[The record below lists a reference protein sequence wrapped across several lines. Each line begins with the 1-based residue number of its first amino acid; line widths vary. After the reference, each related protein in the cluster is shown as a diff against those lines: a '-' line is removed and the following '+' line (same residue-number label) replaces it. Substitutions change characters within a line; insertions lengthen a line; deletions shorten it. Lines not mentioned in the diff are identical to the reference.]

1 MQVLYVTSEVFPLAK
16 TGGLAD
22 VSASLPA
29 ALQGLDIDVR
39 ILLPGYPRALEAA
52 PGLQEVARPLKP
64 VMGHEFRLLET
75 HLPDSRVPVWL
86 IDCPTLY
93 RRAGGPYQDADG
105 NNWPDNELRFGLLNH
120 VAARI
125 AAEGVPGPGENWIPD
140 IIHAHD
146 WHAGLVP
153 LLLPRG
159 QHRPATVFTIH
170 NLAYQ
175 GLFSAQ
181 TMGPLGLGA
190 EAQPSL
196 NHYGQISFLK
206 GGIASADAIT
216 TVSPTYAREI
226 LGPEYG
232 CGMDDVLRSRAADL
246 TGVLN
251 GIDDKVWDPATD
263 PFLAHNYSLRAMAN
277 KSSCKRALQSQLGLD
292 QKSGG
297 PLIAFMSR
305 LVPQKMPDIVLE
317 ALPALLQ
324 DGIQFVLLAQ
334 GENHFEE
341 SFRQLAAR
349 YPGRVAVRIG
359 YSEPLAHQIQAG
371 ADMLLHP
378 SRFEPCGLVPIYAMR
393 YGTIPLV
400 RKSGGLADSV
410 TEATPESIRQGLAT
424 GLFFDNPTAGEL
436 IECTRRAQTLYNQPI
451 AWRKVQTNAM
461 AQDFSWRHSAAV
473 YAELYRSLARPQSSA
488 DTLELE
494 KIRASAA

>member
-1 MQVLYVTSEVFPLAK
+1 MQVLYVTSEAFPLAK

-29 ALQGLDIDVR
+29 ALRGLDIDIR

-52 PGLQEVARPLKP
+52 PGLQEVAWPRKPL
-64 VMGHEFRLLET
+64 MGHEFRLLET

-93 RRAGGPYQDADG
+93 RRAGGPYQDDAG
-105 NNWPDNELRFGLLNH
+105 NNWHDNVVRFGLLNH

-125 AAEGVPGPGENWIPD
+125 AAEGVPDAGAEWLPD
-140 IIHAHD
+140 IVHAHD

-153 LLLPRG
+153 LLLPRASDR
-159 QHRPATVFTIH
+159 RPATLLTIH

-175 GLFSAQ
+175 GIFGADTLAQ
-181 TMGPLGLGA
+181 LALSG

-196 NHYGQISFLK
+196 EHYGQISFLK
-206 GGIASADAIT
+206 AGIQTADAIT
-216 TVSPTYAREI
+216 TVSPTYAKEI
-226 LGPEYG
+226 LKPEFG
-232 CGMDDVLRSRAADL
+232 CGMDDVLRGRSSDL

-251 GIDDKVWDPATD
+251 GIDDKIWDPATD
-263 PFLAHNYSLRAMAN
+263 PYLAHNYSLKAMAN
-277 KSSCKRALQSQLGLD
+277 KSSCKRAVQSLLGLD

-297 PLIAFMSR
+297 PLVAFMSR

-317 ALPALLQ
+317 ALPALLEG
-324 DGIQFVLLAQ
+324 GIQFVLLAE
-334 GENHFEE
+334 GENHYEE
-341 SFRQLAAR
+341 SFRQLAMR
-349 YPGRVAVRIG
+349 YPGQIAVRIG
-359 YSEPLAHQIQAG
+359 YCEALAHQIQAG

-400 RKSGGLADSV
+400 RRSGGLADSV
-410 TEATPESIRQGLAT
+410 TEATPETIRQGTAS
-424 GLFFDNPTAGEL
+424 GLFFDHPTAHEL

-451 AWRKVQTNAM
+451 AWRKVQTSAM
-461 AQDFSWRHSAAV
+461 AQDFSWRRSAGV
-473 YAELYRSLARPQSSA
+473 YADIYRALARPSEEK
-488 DTLELE
+488 LERE

>member
-22 VSASLPA
+22 VSAALPA
-29 ALQGLDIDVR
+29 ALQGLDIDIC

-52 PGLQEVARPLKP
+52 PGLQEVAWSRKP
-64 VMGHEFRLLET
+64 IMGHDFRLLET

-86 IDCPTLY
+86 IDCPSLY
-93 RRAGGPYQDADG
+93 RRSGGPYQDDTG
-105 NNWPDNELRFGLLNH
+105 KDWHDNVLRFGLLNH

-125 AAEGVPGPGENWIPD
+125 ATQGVPSAGGDWTPD
-140 IIHAHD
+140 VIHAHD

-159 QHRPATVFTIH
+159 PGRPATIFTIH

-175 GLFSAQ
+175 GIFGAENL
-181 TMGPLGLGA
+181 GPLGLSPDA
-190 EAQPSL
+190 IPSL
-196 NHYGQISFLK
+196 DHYGQISFLK
-206 GGIASADAIT
+206 AGINAADAIT

-226 LGPEYG
+226 LNPEYG
-232 CGMDDVLRSRAADL
+232 CGMDDVLRRRAADL

-251 GIDDKVWDPATD
+251 GIDDKIWDPAAD
-263 PFLAHNYSLRAMAN
+263 PHLAHNYSLKAMAN
-277 KSSCKRALQSQLGLD
+277 KSSCKRALQSQLGLN
-292 QKSGG
+292 QKSAG
-297 PLIAFMSR
+297 PLVAFMSR

-317 ALPALLQ
+317 ALPTLLD
-324 DGIQFVLLAQ
+324 DGIQFVLQAQ
-334 GENHFEE
+334 GENHFEVA
-341 SFRQLAAR
+341 FRQLAAR

-359 YSEPLAHQIQAG
+359 YDEPLAHQIQAG
-371 ADMLLHP
+371 ADILLHP

-410 TEATPESIRQGLAT
+410 VEATPETIRQGTAT
-424 GLFFDNPTAGEL
+424 GLFFNNPTAGEL

-451 AWRKVQTNAM
+451 AWRKVQTSAM
-461 AQDFSWRHSAAV
+461 AQDFSWRRSAAV
-473 YAELYRSLARPQSSA
+473 YADLYRALARPLPSEQA
-488 DTLELE
+488 PERE
-494 KIRASAA
+494 AICASAA